1 MPEIQWRTQ
10 GGGAGL
16 RRAEGGRRPP
26 PLAPGRNTTKSL
38 KSGLKTRLEVKNQKC
53 SYPGEWDTS
62 SPGPHP
68 PSGRDSSP
76 RAPPLGNRSEYAPAE
91 IPSI

>member
-1 MPEIQWRTQ
+1 MAYS
-10 GGGAGL
+10 GGGARGL
-16 RRAEGGRRPP
+16 GERRVDGAP

-38 KSGLKTRLEVKNQKC
+38 KSGLKTRLEVKNQKF
-53 SYPGEWDTS
+53 SYPGEGDTP

-76 RAPPLGNRSEYAPAE
+76 LGKRSEYAPE
-91 IPSI
+91 YIYVYIQCI

>member
-1 MPEIQWRTQ
+1 MAYS
-10 GGGAGL
+10 GGGARGL
-16 RRAEGGRRPP
+16 GERRVDGAP

>member
-1 MPEIQWRTQ
+1 MAYS
-10 GGGAGL
+10 GGGARGL
-16 RRAEGGRRPP
+16 GERRGDGAP

-76 RAPPLGNRSEYAPAE
+76 RAPPLGKRSEYAPAE